1 MINVENIVLL
11 NFCENLFSWFFD
23 RKVQKYRY
31 LVCFLIEIFRKI
43 MNVLT
48 ANFDKCMPSEV
59 RQKYLLTPNSLPQ
72 SPINVLDSFSPE
84 MTKYWH

>member
-1 MINVENIVLL
+1 MIN
-11 NFCENLFSWFFD
+11 FFHGSLTEE
-23 RKVQKYRY
+23 VQKYRC

-43 MNVLT
+43 MKVLT